1 MSFEKNYNSSSSLYD
16 FYNPISRLIPEISID
31 QIYQRN
37 EQKSSH
43 SFAPIAS
50 RSPSSSGTSSSGSST
65 THLSS
70 LPTASPPYLSH
81 TTSSDFSRTTSS
93 DFSRTSPSSL
103 SMSPRRFSND
113 SPSRFSSA
121 SPVQGLSSISPP
133 YLSRNSPPDFSSAGT
148 SCFSTDSSIE
158 LSTVSPP
165 YFSHTSPSSLSRSS
179 PSSRSRASPLGFPH
193 DNLELNFS
201 TALNISNNNT
211 TVSSP
216 NGNIVDGQPANS
228 RYLNL
233 AVAST
238 DVENNRSRILRSYN
252 NGNSAHES
260 NGYSSPFVTSTNILE
275 HEAIIPTDNQIDI
288 PSTSSAWHM
297 VNIPPPRPPSH
308 CSRNIHDVTQ
318 QRYCLTCS
326 QPYCKDCCIGYH
338 ENHAHEDFMK
348 YLQLTV
354 DQGTDT
360 LRNARTTLNMLQ
372 TDLEDVQLDA
382 EMLDQKARQ
391 AAANVMSCIRRHI
404 SALEARE
411 KELLNSIERAR
422 VVKFDSLKMKD
433 EQLRN
438 DKTRLTKVTYKLCN
452 VLDSCDLS
460 SNPKELLAIKDM
472 TMAEIKQNR
481 RYRSTRE
488 ESWISFTSLGN
499 TLMHEIA
506 NLGNI
511 QTSNPGPI
519 GEGRAICGGN
529 SSHLYLYTPK
539 IPKEIGRGRPVP
551 GNSFPVIVGESAYN
565 TVVKVIGDNGDVPD
579 NLCRP
584 WGITCDNR
592 GHIIVAD
599 RSNNR
604 IQIYREDGTFVMR
617 FGSQGTGQGQFDR
630 PAGIAVDSRQRIIIA
645 DKDNHRIQILQ
656 MDGTFVNSFGQKGH
670 ENGQFNYP
678 WDVAV
683 NSECRIAVSDTRNH
697 RVQLFSPDGVFLC
710 KYGYE
715 NTPNMW
721 KYFDSPRGVCFTPDG
736 SLIVSDF
743 NNHTLVSIDSRFS
756 SARTLTCEAV
766 DNSNKPFLRPQ
777 GVVVDDKGNII
788 VADSRNHRIQV
799 FNSSGR
805 FLWKYGVHGTNM
817 KEMDRPA
824 DIALLPDGK
833 IAIVDFGNNRV
844 LVLDRV
850 IESVESM

>member
-1 MSFEKNYNSSSSLYD
+1 MSFDKNYNSASSLYD

-31 QIYQRN
+31 KIYQRA
-37 EQKSSH
+37 EQKTNC
-43 SFAPIAS
+43 SFAPITS
-50 RSPSSSGTSSSGSST
+50 RSPSRSGASSSGSST
-65 THLSS
+65 ALPSS

-81 TTSSDFSRTTSS
+81 TTPSDFT
-93 DFSRTSPSSL
+93 RTSPSSL
-103 SMSPRRFSND
+103 SGTSPRRFSND
-113 SPSRFSSA
+113 SPSRFSPA
-121 SPVQGLSSISPP
+121 SPVQGLSVSPPYLARNSPPDISSTTRFSTDSPIELLTASPP
-133 YLSRNSPPDFSSAGT
+133 YLSQTSPPG
-148 SCFSTDSSIE
+148 
-158 LSTVSPP
+158 
-165 YFSHTSPSSLSRSS
+165 LSRG
-179 PSSRSRASPLGFPH
+179 SPLGLSH
-193 DNLELNFS
+193 DSPLSFS
-201 TALNISNNNT
+201 RALNIVNNNT
-211 TVSSP
+211 TVSST
-216 NGNIVDGQPANS
+216 NGNLTDVKPADS
-228 RYLNL
+228 KYFHLS
-233 AVAST
+233 VVST
-238 DVENNRSRILRSYN
+238 DAENNRCRMVRPYD
-252 NGNSAHES
+252 NGNPGHES
-260 NGYSSPFVTSTNILE
+260 NGYSSPFVTSNMLDN
-275 HEAIIPTDNQIDI
+275 EAIISTDQIDI

-297 VNIPPPRPPSH
+297 VNVPSTRPPSH
-308 CSRNIHDVTQ
+308 CSRNIHDVGQ

-338 ENHAHEDFMK
+338 EKHAHEDFMK

-499 TLMHEIA
+499 ALMHEIA

-529 SSHLYLYTPK
+529 SSHLYLSYTPK

-551 GNSFPVIVGESAYN
+551 GNSFPVVVGESAYN
-565 TVVKVIGDNGDVPD
+565 SVIQVIGDNGDVSD

-799 FNSSGR
+799 FNSNGR
-805 FLWKYGVHGTNM
+805 FLWKYGVHGTSA

-844 LVLDRV
+844 LLLDRV
-850 IESVESM
+850 IESAESM

>member
-1 MSFEKNYNSSSSLYD
+1 MSFEKSYNSSSSLYD

-31 QIYQRN
+31 QIYQRT
-37 EQKSSH
+37 EQKANR
-43 SFAPIAS
+43 SFAPISS
-50 RSPSSSGTSSSGSST
+50 RSPSRSGASSSGSSVAHT
-65 THLSS
+65 SS

-81 TTSSDFSRTTSS
+81 SNPS

-103 SMSPRRFSND
+103 SGTSPQRFSND
-113 SPSRFSSA
+113 SPSRFSPA
-121 SPVQGLSSISPP
+121 SPVQGLSSVSPP
-133 YLSRNSPPDFSSAGT
+133 YLARNSPPDFSSVGT
-148 SCFSTDSSIE
+148 TRFSTDSPIE

-165 YFSHTSPSSLSRSS
+165 YLSHASPPGISRGSPPSLSC
-179 PSSRSRASPLGFPH
+179 ASPLDLQH
-193 DNLELNFS
+193 DNPLNFS
-201 TALNISNNNT
+201 SALNITNSNKL
-211 TVSSP
+211 VSSS
-216 NGNIVDGQPANS
+216 NGNITDGQSVDS

-233 AVAST
+233 AVASS
-238 DVENNRSRILRSYN
+238 EMEANRCNRMVRSYDSS
-252 NGNSAHES
+252 NSGHGS
-260 NGYSSPFVTSTNILE
+260 NGYSSPFATSASILNR
-275 HEAIIPTDNQIDI
+275 EAIIPTDQIDI

-297 VNIPPPRPPSH
+297 VNVPPARPPSH

-326 QPYCKDCCIGYH
+326 QPYCKDCCMDYH

-472 TMAEIKQNR
+472 TMAEMFQIKQNR

-499 TLMHEIA
+499 ALMHEIA

-519 GEGRAICGGN
+519 GEGRAICGNN
-529 SSHLYLYTPK
+529 SSHLYLPYPPK

-551 GNSFPVIVGESAYN
+551 GNSFPVVVGESAYN
-565 TVVKVIGDNGDVPD
+565 SVVQMIGDNSDVSD

-777 GVVVDDKGNII
+777 GVVIDDKGNII
-788 VADSRNHRIQV
+788 IADSRNHRIQV
-799 FNSSGR
+799 FNSNGR
-805 FLWKYGVHGTNM
+805 FLWKYGVHGTGM

-850 IESVESM
+850 IESAESI